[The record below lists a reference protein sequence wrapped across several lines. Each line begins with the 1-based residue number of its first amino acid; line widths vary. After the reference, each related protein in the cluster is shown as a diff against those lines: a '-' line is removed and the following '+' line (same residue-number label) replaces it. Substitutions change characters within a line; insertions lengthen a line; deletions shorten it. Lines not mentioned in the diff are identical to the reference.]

1 MKHSSFAIK
10 SLFLVL
16 GSWFLVLASLFLV
29 SCRPDTTCRQ
39 TGMSNQLQFSTTDS
53 TGSNK
58 VFLLD
63 MDAARTMLDYDLIR
77 PTDSAQT
84 VLHVLYHN
92 GESQFVSLA
101 CGCRIAYKL
110 DSVWTEDTLVAK
122 AQIIDYDV
130 PTFTNRGQQA
140 DNIEVL
146 FP

>member
-1 MKHSSFAIK
+1 MKQSSVAIK
-10 SLFLVL
+10 SWLLVL
-16 GSWFLVLASLFLV
+16 GSLFLV

-39 TGMSNQLQFSTTDS
+39 TGMSNQLQISTTDP
-53 TGSNK
+53 TGTHK
-58 VFLLD
+58 VLLLD

-77 PTDSAQT
+77 PTDSART
-84 VLHVLYHN
+84 MLHVLYHN
-92 GESQFVSLA
+92 GETQFVSLA
-101 CGCRIAYKL
+101 CGCRMAYKL

-122 AQIIDYDV
+122 AQIVDYDV